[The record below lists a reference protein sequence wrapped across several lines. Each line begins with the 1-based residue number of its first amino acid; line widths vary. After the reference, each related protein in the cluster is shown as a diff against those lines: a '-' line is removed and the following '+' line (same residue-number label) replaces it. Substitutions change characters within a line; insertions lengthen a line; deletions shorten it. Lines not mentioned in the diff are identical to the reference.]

1 MHPATSLRVRGYINR
16 KPSPRTRRFS
26 RRGRTRTKSNGALA
40 GYAERW
46 AGATEEKRPYRARR
60 VLEPFPTPGS
70 RAGAGDEVEHMRR
83 KPDDLEALEHLLAR
97 ELVPVHPESAFL
109 EEVESRLQEPRSFEV
124 APTEPGQ
131 WAENAGAWFLMGMG
145 LALFLTGL
153 GLWVWWK
160 NRRVR

>member
-1 MHPATSLRVRGYINR
+1 
-16 KPSPRTRRFS
+16 
-26 RRGRTRTKSNGALA
+26 
-40 GYAERW
+40 
-46 AGATEEKRPYRARR
+46 
-60 VLEPFPTPGS
+60 
-70 RAGAGDEVEHMRR
+70 MRR